1 MTKIKIFKQKKEK
14 NKVNIIL
21 LGLVLKNIF
30 IIVSKY
36 VLKIIRQLKQKRKTK
51 DDKIKKK
58 MIKLIK

>member
-1 MTKIKIFKQKKEK
+1 MTKIKVFKQKKEK